1 MGVVKMSSAGKSR
14 LSKKVSTPTTSRS
27 TSSSKSAKK
36 KSTHTCPVCDDEIID
51 DTDAQRGQD
60 SVFCDG
66 ACSTWLHRGCAGVSK
81 QLFINLEKSDKP
93 FHCVSCRLNIHSSE
107 IDILHKEVNRL
118 SKELSEL
125 KSLVTSSRSHSRNEV
140 SKPSDA
146 CSPSISTEP
155 VTKTTSTSP
164 SSAHHKDIS
173 HRHHENR
180 KFNILVF
187 GIQECKQGLHYKQR
201 FASDLHNVSTLFSKS
216 SSKIPSSAIKD
227 CRRLG
232 KFNPDSVRPR
242 PILVRFNTCA
252 AVLDILAN
260 RSSFSPYIIKPD
272 QSPQERTREKILLKE
287 RWNLCQSGVNKSS
300 IKIKGNSLIVHD
312 HLFGKVNKDSVFTI
326 VRTDPTPPS
335 NNSTTPSSCDSNSTT
350 PSSLP
355 PEGSMTTP
363 MATNSPSHC

>member
-1 MGVVKMSSAGKSR
+1 MFQRIWTPFVERSLSSILTIVSLLFFGRLGGAVKRTGRRVPLATWENNDPSLALPSAR
-14 LSKKVSTPTTSRS
+14 VTTR
-27 TSSSKSAKK
+27 
-36 KSTHTCPVCDDEIID
+36 
-51 DTDAQRGQD
+51 Q
-60 SVFCDG
+60 F
-66 ACSTWLHRGCAGVSK
+66 
-81 QLFINLEKSDKP
+81 
-93 FHCVSCRLNIHSSE
+93 
-107 IDILHKEVNRL
+107 
-118 SKELSEL
+118 
-125 KSLVTSSRSHSRNEV
+125 
-140 SKPSDA
+140 
-146 CSPSISTEP
+146 
-155 VTKTTSTSP
+155 
-164 SSAHHKDIS
+164 
-173 HRHHENR
+173 
-180 KFNILVF
+180 
-187 GIQECKQGLHYKQR
+187 KQGLHYKQR

-326 VRTDPTPPS
+326 VHTDPTPPS